1 MFDEDI
7 VWETL
12 EEDLERVSS
21 QKSVD
26 DAAAGR
32 VLARRME
39 KDEFEVEFRTMEDE
53 YFTCFVTSAMTI
65 TQAVAR
71 NKALREELGRK
82 PRDLYMGEEL
92 VDCMETF
99 DDLGIDESGARL
111 VIGGVDTA
119 FNDLGRG

>member
-53 YFTCFVTSAMTI
+53 YFTCFDDYSSRCAQQGAEGRAGP
-65 TQAVAR
+65 QA
-71 NKALREELGRK
+71 
-82 PRDLYMGEEL
+82 
-92 VDCMETF
+92 
-99 DDLGIDESGARL
+99 ARL
-111 VIGGVDTA
+111 VH
-119 FNDLGRG
+119 GRGACGLYGDF

>member
-39 KDEFEVEFRTMEDE
+39 KDELKFRIRF
-53 YFTCFVTSAMTI
+53 YLSFS
-65 TQAVAR
+65 
-71 NKALREELGRK
+71 
-82 PRDLYMGEEL
+82 
-92 VDCMETF
+92 
-99 DDLGIDESGARL
+99 
-111 VIGGVDTA
+111 
-119 FNDLGRG
+119 